1 VPFKDYRAQFLLSPM
16 HFDFKTY
23 TDEYKLNGADH
34 AFTTPVYYR
43 KGYEMR
49 PCENDDGK
57 YNVREMEHTE

>member
-1 VPFKDYRAQFLLSPM
+1 M

-23 TDEYKLNGADH
+23 TDEYKLNGLDH

-43 KGYEMR
+43 KSYEMR

-57 YNVREMEHTE
+57 YYVREMEHTE